1 MRYNANYEFSKQR
14 WDFMRIGIAIVL
26 SAIGAF
32 AIGSYFGQPLH
43 WYLFVLLLVTGFI
56 IQMIILVLKTDN
68 ENR

>member
-1 MRYNANYEFSKQR
+1 
-14 WDFMRIGIAIVL
+14 MRIGIAIVL